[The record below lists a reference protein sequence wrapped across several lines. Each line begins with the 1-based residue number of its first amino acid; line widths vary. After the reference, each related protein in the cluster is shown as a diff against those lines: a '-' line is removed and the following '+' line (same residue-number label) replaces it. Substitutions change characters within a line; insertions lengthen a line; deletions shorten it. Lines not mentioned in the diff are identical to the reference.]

1 MKDKTFIRTQGG
13 IKMRKKGKILRVKQG
28 YNPNS
33 SSMGSII
40 FAFPAALMGIA
51 AGFSII
57 SGIIMSKIVKKNEN
71 EDEEKEVI
79 K

>member
-1 MKDKTFIRTQGG
+1 
-13 IKMRKKGKILRVKQG
+13 MRKKGKILRVKQG

-57 SGIIMSKIVKKNEN
+57 SGIIMSKIIKKDVNA
-71 EDEEKEVI
+71 EEKEV
-79 K
+79 KE

>member
-1 MKDKTFIRTQGG
+1 
-13 IKMRKKGKILRVKQG
+13 MRKKGKILRVKQG

-40 FAFPAALMGIA
+40 FAFPAALMGVA
-51 AGFSII
+51 TAFGII
-57 SGIIMSKIVKKNEN
+57 SGIIMSKIVKKNGN
-71 EDEEKEVI
+71 KDKEKEVI

>member
-1 MKDKTFIRTQGG
+1 
-13 IKMRKKGKILRVKQG
+13 MRKKGKILRVKQG

-40 FAFPAALMGIA
+40 FVFPAALMGIA

-57 SGIIMSKIVKKNEN
+57 SGIIMSKIIKKDVIEA
-71 EDEEKEVI
+71 EEKEV
-79 K
+79 KKL

>member
-1 MKDKTFIRTQGG
+1 MQ
-13 IKMRKKGKILRVKQG
+13 KKGKILRVKQG

-57 SGIIMSKIVKKNEN
+57 SGIIMSKIIKKDVNV
-71 EDEEKEVI
+71 EEKEV
-79 K
+79 KE

>member
-1 MKDKTFIRTQGG
+1 
-13 IKMRKKGKILRVKQG
+13 MRKKGKILRVKQG

-57 SGIIMSKIVKKNEN
+57 SGIIMSKVMKKDIV
-71 EDEEKEVI
+71 EEKREV
-79 K
+79 KE

>member
-1 MKDKTFIRTQGG
+1 
-13 IKMRKKGKILRVKQG
+13 MRKKGKILRVKQG

-51 AGFSII
+51 ASFGII
-57 SGIIMSKIVKKNEN
+57 SGIIMSKIIKKEVS
-71 EDEEKEVI
+71 EEEKEV
-79 K
+79 KK

>member
-1 MKDKTFIRTQGG
+1 
-13 IKMRKKGKILRVKQG
+13 MRKKGKILRVKQG

-40 FAFPAALMGIA
+40 FAFPAVLMGIA

-57 SGIIMSKIVKKNEN
+57 SGIIMSKIVKKDIIE
-71 EDEEKEVI
+71 EEKEV
-79 K
+79 KK

>member
-1 MKDKTFIRTQGG
+1 MK
-13 IKMRKKGKILRVKQG
+13 KKGKILRVKQG

-51 AGFSII
+51 AGFGII
-57 SGIIMSKIVKKNEN
+57 SGIIMSKIIKKDVNK
-71 EDEEKEVI
+71 EEKEV
-79 K
+79 KE